1 MAQALHTPQQ
11 KQHLCTEAR
20 RMTREGV
27 KFSIIC
33 STLGVKPTTLRAWI
47 NNQTRDWLY
56 PQVPNQGRI

>member
-1 MAQALHTPQQ
+1 MPHAFHTPQQ
-11 KQHLCTEAR
+11 KQRLCAEAR

-27 KFSIIC
+27 KFTAIC
-33 STLGVKPTTLRAWI
+33 AMLDVKPTTLRAWI